1 MKAYTIF
8 KAVTKNWMRSRSGL
22 FFSIMFP
29 ILLLVVFGAIFSGI
43 GGASQYSL
51 FVQNLDLNTSD
62 GKPSDLSVA
71 FVEALNSSET
81 FSINEIPPDA
91 NATEYAREVLGPLG
105 GNMRILV
112 ISKGF
117 QDDLIN
123 GTLKVR
129 VGISYYTL
137 NMSYQYLEQDQN
149 LTDAEKRSIQQGLV
163 QLQQYDASLPDTK
176 TSLTI
181 MLDPSDQSGAVV
193 RSIIASVANAFNY
206 QLIGAENVIE
216 FNETSVVT
224 TQFSTV
230 DFYVPGIT
238 AAFVMTNGVIG
249 LTATTTEFKRRGII
263 KRLSIT
269 PLTKLDWIMG
279 NVFSQTLL
287 NLMLAG
293 IMIGVG
299 WILFSVRIIPDAFS
313 IIMIL
318 FGSIMFSGI
327 GMILSGFIKD
337 VEAASAVGNAIA
349 FPMMFLSGTFFPLE
363 LMPSYLQTISKALP
377 LTYFSEGLKYSM
389 LYKYPEGIYT
399 NMAIIAVLAV
409 VFIIVGALVT
419 RWKAK

>member
-1 MKAYTIF
+1 MRAVTIF
-8 KAVTKNWMRSRSGL
+8 KAVTKNWMRSRTGL

-29 ILLLVVFGAIFSGI
+29 ILLLVVFGAIFSGV

-51 FVQNLDLNTSD
+51 FVQNLDLNAANDAPT
-62 GKPSDLSVA
+62 DLSA
-71 FVEALNSSET
+71 TFIQALNNSET
-81 FSINEIPPDA
+81 FSITEVPADA
-91 NATEYAREVLGPLG
+91 NATEYARDALGPLG

-123 GTLKVR
+123 GTMKVR

-149 LTDAEKRSIQQGLV
+149 LTDAEKMSIQQGLV
-163 QLQQYDASLPDTK
+163 QLQQYDASLPETK

-181 MLDPSDQSGAVV
+181 MLDPSDQSGAIVKG
-193 RSIIASVANAFNY
+193 IIASIANAFNY
-206 QLIGAENVIE
+206 QLIGAENVIQ

-263 KRLSIT
+263 KRLAIT

-279 NVFSQTLL
+279 NVLSQTLL
-287 NLMLAG
+287 NLMLAA
-293 IMIGVG
+293 IMIGAG
-299 WILFSVRIIPDAFS
+299 WILYRVTIIPDAFS
-313 IIMIL
+313 ITMIL
-318 FGSIMFSGI
+318 LGSIMFSGM
-327 GMILSGFIKD
+327 GMIISGFLKD
-337 VEAASAVGNAIA
+337 VEAASALGNAIA

-363 LMPSYLQTISKALP
+363 LMPSYLQTIAKALP

-389 LYKYPEGIYT
+389 LYKYPEGIYA
-399 NMAIIAVLAV
+399 NMAILAVLAV
-409 VFIIVGALVT
+409 VFITIGALVT